1 MLRQLKTRWM
11 GLNDAAKASL
21 VFMMVSFLN
30 EGIRF
35 ITTPIYT
42 RLLTAEEYG
51 ITSVYYSWEAILGV
65 FTMLS
70 LQYGIFN
77 NGMFEF
83 KNDRDS
89 FISSILFLSNLVTV
103 GIFCVLMFLVRK
115 GLQIGL
121 NVSLIYLMFII
132 FMVKPANNFWVSRQ
146 RYEFKYIKPAI
157 ISAILA
163 VLSPAFGIFFLLYAD
178 GDKASIKLWASY
190 IPSLVIWFVFYLYT
204 YVKTR
209 LRIRLSYVWYAFKL
223 SIPLV
228 PHYASQYILSAADRI
243 MIDKMVNEAS
253 AGIYGISATAA
264 AVVSIIWNSINAV
277 LTPWTYEKMGSQD
290 YQSIYSL
297 TKWICVLYAVFCSL
311 IMLTAPEIMWIVAPS
326 SYHEGT
332 YLIPPIIAA
341 TYFSGLYTLFGNVE
355 LFYKKVNMIM
365 IASIMAAGLNVVLNV
380 VFIKLFGYHAAAYT
394 TLFCYLLYTVFHYL
408 NMKKIEKNKVYD
420 IRFISG
426 VSAVLIGCAVLSPL
440 IYDYFIIR
448 YLVLICALAII
459 CMKRRNIIDI
469 LKKLR

>member
-190 IPSLVIWFVFYLYT
+190 IP
-204 YVKTR
+204 
-209 LRIRLSYVWYAFKL
+209 VW
-223 SIPLV
+223 
-228 PHYASQYILSAADRI
+228 
-243 MIDKMVNEAS
+243 
-253 AGIYGISATAA
+253 
-264 AVVSIIWNSINAV
+264 
-277 LTPWTYEKMGSQD
+277 
-290 YQSIYSL
+290 
-297 TKWICVLYAVFCSL
+297 
-311 IMLTAPEIMWIVAPS
+311 
-326 SYHEGT
+326 
-332 YLIPPIIAA
+332 
-341 TYFSGLYTLFGNVE
+341 
-355 LFYKKVNMIM
+355 
-365 IASIMAAGLNVVLNV
+365 
-380 VFIKLFGYHAAAYT
+380 
-394 TLFCYLLYTVFHYL
+394 
-408 NMKKIEKNKVYD
+408 
-420 IRFISG
+420 
-426 VSAVLIGCAVLSPL
+426 
-440 IYDYFIIR
+440 
-448 YLVLICALAII
+448 
-459 CMKRRNIIDI
+459 
-469 LKKLR
+469 